1 MKNRFLRTAASA
13 VLTVLL
19 VLTLLPQRVLA
30 VAPPSPAPPRCCPAT
45 RSR

>member
-1 MKNRFLRTAASA
+1 MKNRFLRAAASA

-19 VLTLLPQRVLA
+19 VLTLLPQRALA
-30 VAPPSPAPPRCCPAT
+30 AGATPRCCPAT

>member
-19 VLTLLPQRVLA
+19 VLTPLLTAVMPVPTSPEVTCLLPLYTV
-30 VAPPSPAPPRCCPAT
+30 
-45 RSR
+45 

>member
-19 VLTLLPQRVLA
+19 VLTLLPQRALVQK
-30 VAPPSPAPPRCCPAT
+30 
-45 RSR
+45 

>member
-19 VLTLLPQRVLA
+19 VLTTAPA
-30 VAPPSPAPPRCCPAT
+30 AAPPA
-45 RSR
+45 